1 VSGPIR
7 SPRRRR
13 VALRAWWSLAAVAAV
28 LGLTSLAVGDA
39 GAQDDEDAPSA
50 AVVVDHVDA
59 RGADVTVDGSVTGAD
74 PASVEVTAAGEPV
87 ELSSVDVVG
96 DGVSNEVVAVLDN
109 AESLGNATVQLSK
122 QSLEAL
128 LPGDGPVSTLGVVTT
143 GGSATVEVGPTASVG
158 RVEQGLSEIDPV
170 GASATWDGL
179 TRAAELLEDRS
190 DGAVGTI
197 VAIVASPPVGDPGA
211 ASRASSAMQRAGVR
225 LDVVAMER
233 GVDLGMLGAM
243 VEDLGGSVQVVAS
256 DEEIAGAVDT
266 VATSLEGRFSAT
278 FAALDGVDGL
288 VAMTVSA
295 GDAATELAYSAGVD
309 RTGSAALAPVADAG
323 GGGLLTSPIMKWLI
337 ILLGAIA
344 AGLLVWAVASLVM
357 PNSNDLTS
365 RLEVYDESFGAEP
378 DPDLVGDSSVT
389 VPILQRA
396 VDFTG
401 DLAERRGVLDKVES
415 MLERANLPL
424 RAPEAMFFTAVLA
437 LVLVVLSFFLTGNI
451 LVALI
456 VAGFAAVVPGAVL
469 NFLIRK
475 RQKAFRAQLPDMLT
489 LLAGTLKAGYSIGQ
503 GFESVSTEVD
513 DPMGRELRRVVT
525 ETRLGRSLEESL
537 EAVAER
543 LESEDFGWA
552 VMAIRIQREVGGN
565 LAELLLTV
573 ADTMT
578 QRERLR
584 REVSTLTAEGRIS
597 AIIIGALPPVLA
609 GVMFVLNPEYIKEL
623 FSPGLGY
630 MLIGAA
636 LVMMAIGFAW
646 MKKTITIEV

>member
-1 VSGPIR
+1 VSGTIR

-39 GAQDDEDAPSA
+39 GAQNDEDAPTA

-74 PASVEVTAAGEPV
+74 PASVEVTAAGDAV

-122 QSLEAL
+122 QSLDAL

-266 VATSLEGRFSAT
+266 VATSLAGRFSAT

-323 GGGLLTSPIMKWLI
+323 GGGLLTSPVMKWLI

-378 DPDLVGDSSVT
+378 DPDLVEDSSVT

-424 RAPEAMFFTAVLA
+424 RAPEAMFFTAALA
-437 LVLVVLSFFLTGNI
+437 LVLVVLSFFVTGNI

-609 GVMFVLNPEYIKEL
+609 AVMFVLNPEYIKEL